1 MKKSLLLIF
10 MALLC
15 FKLNAQI
22 TSSSLG
28 GFVSDDK
35 GGVPG
40 ATVVAIHTPT
50 GTKYTTQTR
59 GDGRYTIANINVGG
73 PYSITVT
80 YLGFQPQT
88 KDGIMASLGD
98 EIKVNFALA
107 SDTKQLNEVVVT
119 GTQRSNS
126 VFDKNA
132 LNTTTVFDAEKLAAT
147 PALNRN
153 LNDFVRQTPQAR
165 ADYNGGIS
173 IAGQN
178 NKYNSVSING
188 APANDQ
194 FGLAA
199 TGTNGGQANS
209 SPIPVDAIEQLQVN
223 VSPFDIRYSGF
234 LGGSIN
240 AVTKSGTNK
249 VTGGFSYFLR
259 NQNLAGKTP
268 TDNESIERIKLPDFT
283 AKTYSASIGGPI
295 IKNKLF
301 LFVAGEYNKSETP
314 KVFNFADYATG
325 ATSTQADIDGLANLL
340 RTKYN
345 YEPGGYL
352 NNAAIIDR
360 KALTAKLDWNISSK
374 HRFSLFYNYIDA
386 QNVST
391 YASSRTAINF
401 NNGAIVY
408 PNKTNQFT
416 AELKSNFS
424 NKVSNSLLLGYTDVL
439 DDRGGLGDPFPSV
452 QIRDGAGKTIYF
464 GTEAF
469 SAANQLKQKTYS
481 LINETKFYTGN
492 HTISLIEDA
501 EYNDYYNLFIRQ
513 AYGAYVYNS
522 LNDFINDSGPVSY
535 NYSYSLVD
543 NIAGDGSAAAAKFKT
558 YRVGLALQD
567 KYDVS
572 PNTTILLGLRAD
584 LIGYATQPTEDTY
597 FNNTALPIIQNYYN
611 LEGAR
616 SGQAPDAYV
625 SLSPRF
631 AIKHTL
637 DNGTTQFRGGFGLFQ
652 ARLTAVTP
660 GGMFSNAGV
669 LIGGYQNNSN
679 PRLPNGTLPFQPNV
693 SNQYRAE
700 AFGGTTTSP
709 SGEIDIMAKNYKAPK
724 AAKFNFAMDQ
734 KLPGGIVA
742 TIEGNYTFNINQ
754 TMYYNVNILPSTGR
768 AVGPDNRP
776 LYSTTKIDFNP
787 AVSGV
792 QNPYGSN
799 VYLVTNGGRAG
810 RSYVLSGLLS
820 KKFQSGF
827 DVSASYT
834 FSRAQVMN
842 EPTSSQNSSQ
852 WRYMETIYGKNNL
865 TLTNSDFDF
874 GHMVKANFSFTRDW
888 FKFGGTSIGLFY
900 TGQSG
905 TRFTYVYR
913 NSILGDDGTSS
924 SNDVIYVP
932 RSASELDFST
942 PLTVGSGASAVTYS
956 PAEQR
961 AAFDRYIENDPYLK
975 TRRGKYAERNGG
987 RMPFVNMFDLHLEQN
1002 FFLKVGNSKQHLA
1015 VSFDINNVGN
1025 LINKDWGRF
1034 YYLSN
1039 DNFQLLTVT
1048 GVNATTKVPS
1058 YQFNPT
1064 VTSAKD
1070 NAFTIQDFSNFN
1082 SSRWT
1087 GQLGLKYFFN

>member
-22 TSSSLG
+22 TTSTLSGL
-28 GFVSDDK
+28 VSDNG

-59 GDGRYTIANINVGG
+59 GDGRYTLPNINVGG
-73 PYSITVT
+73 PYSVTVT
-80 YLGFQPQT
+80 FLGFQPQT
-88 KDGIMASLGD
+88 KSGITASLGD
-98 EIKVNFALA
+98 DMKVNFLLS
-107 SDTKQLNEVVVT
+107 SDTKQLDEVVVK
-119 GTQRSNS
+119 GTQRANS
-126 VFDKNA
+126 PFDKNS

-147 PALNRN
+147 PTMNRN

-165 ADYNGGIS
+165 ADYQGGIS

-249 VTGGFSYFLR
+249 VVGGFSYFLR
-259 NQNLAGKTP
+259 NQGLAGKTP
-268 TDNESIERIKLPDFT
+268 TDNPSAERIKLPDFS
-283 AKTYSASIGGPI
+283 AKTYSVNLGGPLV
-295 IKNKLF
+295 KDKLF
-301 LFVAGEYNKSETP
+301 LFVAGEYQKSETP
-314 KVFNFADYATG
+314 RVFDASSYRGGADQSA
-325 ATSTQADIDGLANLL
+325 IDALANTL

-345 YEPGGYL
+345 YEPGGYA
-352 NNAAIIDR
+352 NNTAIIDR
-360 KALTAKLDWNISSK
+360 KAITAKLDWNISNK
-374 HRFSLFYNYIDA
+374 HKFSLFYNHINA
-386 QNVST
+386 ENVST
-391 YASSRTAINF
+391 RASSATAINF

-408 PNKTNQFT
+408 PNKTHQFT
-416 AELKSNFS
+416 AELKSSFS
-424 NKVSNSLLLGYTDVL
+424 NRLSNSLLVGFTDVL
-439 DDRGGLGDPFPSV
+439 DDRGGLGSPFPSV
-452 QIRDGAGKTIYF
+452 QIRDGAGSIYF

-481 LINETKFYTGN
+481 LINETKLYAGK
-492 HTISLIEDA
+492 HTVSLIEDF

-513 AYGAYVYNS
+513 AYGAYVYDS
-522 LNDFINDSGPVSY
+522 LTDFNNDTGPASY

-558 YRVGLALQD
+558 YRAGLALQD
-567 KYDVS
+567 KWDVTDK
-572 PNTTILLGLRAD
+572 TTILLGLRGD
-584 LIGYATQPTEDTY
+584 LIGYADQPVVDNY
-597 FNNTALPIIQNYYN
+597 FNNNALGPISRYYN
-611 LEGAR
+611 LSGAR
-616 SGQAPDAYV
+616 SGQSPDAYI

-631 AIKHTL
+631 AIKHSL
-637 DNGTTQFRGGFGLFQ
+637 ENGKTQFRGGLGIFQ
-652 ARLTAVTP
+652 SRVTAVTP

-669 LIGGYQNNSN
+669 LIGGYTNNSN
-679 PRLPNGTLPFQPNV
+679 PRLPGGGLPFQADV
-693 SNQYRAE
+693 SKQYRAE
-700 AFGGTTTSP
+700 AFGATTTSP
-709 SGEIDIMAKNYKAPK
+709 SGEMNIMAKDYRAPK
-724 AAKFNFAMDQ
+724 VAKFNFAVDQ
-734 KLPGGIVA
+734 KLPGGITG
-742 TIEGNYTFNINQ
+742 TIEGNYTLNLNQ
-754 TMYYNVNILPSTGR
+754 TMYYNVNILPSSRNAIG
-768 AVGPDNRP
+768 ADGRP
-776 LYSTTKIDFNP
+776 LYSTTKVDLNP
-787 AVSGV
+787 SLAGV
-792 QNPYGSN
+792 QNPYTY
-799 VYLVTNGGRAG
+799 VMLVKNGGRAG
-810 RSYVLSGLLS
+810 RSYVVSGSLA

-827 DVSASYT
+827 DVSGSYV

-852 WRYMETIYGKNNL
+852 WRYMETVYGKNNL

-874 GHMVKANFSFTRDW
+874 GHMAKANISYSKDW

-905 TRFTYVYR
+905 TRYTYVYR

-932 RSASELDFST
+932 RSASELNFTS
-942 PLTVGSGASAVTYS
+942 LTVGSGASAVTYT
-956 PAEQR
+956 PAQQR
-961 AAFDRYIENDPYLK
+961 EAFDRFIDNDPYLSK
-975 TRRGKYAERNGG
+975 MRGKYSERNGA
-987 RMPFVNMFDLHLEQN
+987 RLPFVNMLDLHVEQN
-1002 FFLKVGNSKQHLA
+1002 FFIKVGNSKQRLA
-1015 VSFDINNVGN
+1015 VSFDINNLGN

-1034 YYLSN
+1034 YFLSN
-1039 DNFQLLTVT
+1039 DNYQLLTVT
-1048 GVNATTKVPS
+1048 GVNATTGVPS

-1070 NAFTIQDFSNFN
+1070 NAYSIQDFSNFN

>member
-1 MKKSLLLIF
+1 MKKSLLLLF

-15 FKLNAQI
+15 LKLNAQI
-22 TSSSLG
+22 TTSTISGL
-28 GFVSDDK
+28 VSDNG

-40 ATVVAIHTPT
+40 ATVVAVHTPS

-59 GDGRYTIANINVGG
+59 GDGRYTLPNVNVGG
-73 PYSITVT
+73 PYSISVT
-80 YLGFQPQT
+80 YLGYQPQT
-88 KDGIMASLGD
+88 KSGVSASLGD
-98 EIKVNFALA
+98 DMKINFLLS
-107 SDTKQLNEVVVT
+107 SDTKQLDDVVVK
-119 GTQRSNS
+119 GAQRSNS
-126 VFDKNA
+126 VFDKNS

-147 PALNRN
+147 PSTNRN
-153 LNDFVRQTPQAR
+153 LNDLLRQTPQAR

-209 SPIPVDAIEQLQVN
+209 SPIPVDAIDQLQVN
-223 VSPFDIRYSGF
+223 VSPFDVRYSGF

-249 VTGGFSYFLR
+249 VVGGFSYFLR

-268 TDNESIERIKLPDFT
+268 TNDESATRIKLPDFT
-283 AKTYSASIGGPI
+283 ARTYSANLGGAI
-295 IKNKLF
+295 VKDKLF
-301 LFVAGEYNKSETP
+301 LFVAGEYQKSNTP
-314 KVFNFADYATG
+314 KVFDFANYGNT
-325 ATSTQADIDGLANLL
+325 TTTKADIDGLADLL
-340 RTKYN
+340 RTKYG

-352 NNAAIIDR
+352 NNAATVDR
-360 KALTAKLDWNISSK
+360 KALTAKLDWNISNK
-374 HRFSLFYNYIDA
+374 HKFSLFYNYIDA
-386 QNVST
+386 ENVST
-391 YASSRTAINF
+391 SASSRTAINF
-401 NNGAIVY
+401 NNGAVVY
-408 PNKTNQFT
+408 PNKTHQFT

-424 NKVSNSLLLGYTDVL
+424 NKLSNSLLLGYTNVL
-439 DDRGGLGDPFPSV
+439 DDRGGLGNPFPSV
-452 QIRDGAGKTIYF
+452 QIRDGASNINF

-481 LINETKFYTGN
+481 LINETKFYTGD
-492 HTISLIEDA
+492 HTLSLIEDA

-522 LNDFINDSGPVSY
+522 ISDFVNDRGPASY

-543 NIAGDGSAAAAKFKT
+543 DIAGDGSAAAAKFKT
-558 YRVGLALQD
+558 YRVGLAFQD
-567 KYDVS
+567 KWDVTA
-572 PNTTILLGLRAD
+572 NTTILLGLRAD
-584 LIGYATQPTEDTY
+584 LIGYGNQPSVDNY
-597 FNNTALPIIQNYYN
+597 FNNTALGNIQKYYD
-611 LEGAR
+611 LSGAR

-631 AIKHTL
+631 AIKHSMN
-637 DNGTTQFRGGFGLFQ
+637 DGQTQFRGGIGLFQ
-652 ARLTAVTP
+652 SRITAVTP

-669 LIGGYQNNSN
+669 LIGGYTNNSN
-679 PRLPNGTLPFQPNV
+679 PRLPNGTLPFQPDVN
-693 SNQYRAE
+693 NQYTAE

-709 SGEIDIMAKNYKAPK
+709 SGEMNIMAKNFKSPK
-724 AAKFNFAMDQ
+724 VIKFNFAVDQ
-734 KLPGGIVA
+734 KLPGGIVG
-742 TIEGNYTFNINQ
+742 TIEGNYTLNLNQ
-754 TMYYNVNILPSTGR
+754 TMYYNANILPSSSN
-768 AVGPDNRP
+768 AVGVDNRP

-787 AVSGV
+787 SAAGI
-792 QNPYGSN
+792 QNPYTY
-799 VYLVTNGGRAG
+799 VMLVKNGGRAG
-810 RSYVLSGLLS
+810 RSYVVSGALS
-820 KKFQSGF
+820 KKFQSGL
-827 DVSASYT
+827 DLSGSYT

-852 WRYMETIYGKNNL
+852 WRYMETAFGKNNL
-865 TLTNSDFDF
+865 RLSNSDFDF
-874 GHMVKANFSFTRDW
+874 GHMVKANASYSKDW

-905 TRFTYVYR
+905 TRYTYVYR

-924 SNDVIYVP
+924 SNDLIFVP
-932 RSASELDFST
+932 QSASQLNFV
-942 PLTVGSGASAVTYS
+942 PLTVGTGATARTYT
-956 PAEQR
+956 PAEQA
-961 AAFDRYIENDPYLK
+961 AAFDKFIDNDPYLK
-975 TRRGKYAERNGG
+975 DKRGKYTERNGA
-987 RMPFVNMFDLHLEQN
+987 RLPFVNMFDLHAEQN
-1002 FFLKVGNSKQHLA
+1002 FYVKVGNSKQHLA

-1039 DNFQLLTVT
+1039 DNYTLLTVT
-1048 GVNATTKVPS
+1048 GVNATTRVPS

-1070 NAFTIQDFSNFN
+1070 NAFTIQDFSNYN

-1087 GQLGLKYFFN
+1087 GQLGVKYFFN